1 MWSTGTEEAAHA
13 ASGCSASANKSTLS
27 DHHGNSSSSYGNF
40 EQAMGFPMTQ
50 LWDDHYADSGI
61 ASSLHSQGDHIFSPS
76 FSDLEPTQQRERD
89 LFNNNLEGLDDPL
102 LLQKFLAQLQI
113 SGGLLASANKVE
125 LNNHSMTGSG
135 DPTHTLPPSHFHQ
148 QMNQEHLNNSNNTNG
163 NCNMADFG
171 STGLTQFATSDILSA
186 LSSASP
192 SLSKSSSGMSS
203 QMFASS
209 LSPSVSSSKPAQQL
223 EQQYLMSTPQSQA
236 AGLSYSSSELFQHVS
251 PIPSQ
256 GSSGANLQG
265 SSSQFQTI
273 DALLKQ
279 EKCFQVR
286 LNAVSAS
293 QWNPW
298 WRATFHFQVENPC
311 VKRWYFL

>member
-1 MWSTGTEEAAHA
+1 MGSST
-13 ASGCSASANKSTLS
+13 SANKSS
-27 DHHGNSSSSYGNF
+27 VSSHPGNSSSSYGSF

-50 LWDDHYADSGI
+50 LWDDRYADSGI

-89 LFNNNLEGLDDPL
+89 MFNNNLEGLDDPL
-102 LLQKFLAQLQI
+102 LLQRFLAQLQI
-113 SGGLLASANKVE
+113 SGGLLATANKGE
-125 LNNHSMTGSG
+125 LNHSMTGSG
-135 DPTHTLPPSHFHQ
+135 DPTHTLPPSNFHQ
-148 QMNQEHLNNSNNTNG
+148 PLNQEHINNSNNNGSTNS
-163 NCNMADFG
+163 NIADFA

-209 LSPSVSSSKPAQQL
+209 LSPSVSSSTPAQQP
-223 EQQYLMSTPQSQA
+223 EQQFFMSTPQSQA

-256 GSSGANLQG
+256 GSSGANLHS

-273 DALLKQ
+273 DVLLKQ
-279 EKCFQVR
+279 EKSFQVR

-293 QWNPW
+293 HLN
-298 WRATFHFQVENPC
+298 
-311 VKRWYFL
+311 L